1 MVVIKPQ
8 EIKIL
13 CMQTH
18 IPSQEKPEALCSGE
32 NLHIHRHIHSVPL
45 CVRNTMEHKACGLS
59 AHSHLVRLSSTS
71 GGFQETCPWKFR
83 HLVVEKDNPSYSL
96 RKKNSCY
103 VKASR
108 CCCDYQRLWN
118 PHFQFISCCIFM
130 QLLVFLMNPLCLS
143 TLGSTLWLCELLG
156 WMLFLHLCFGVSHVV
171 LRGSF
176 RLIHTIIYTFIYKPV
191 RFPHIK

>member
-45 CVRNTMEHKACGLS
+45 CVRNTMQHKSCGLS
-59 AHSHLVRLSSTS
+59 AHYHLVRLSSTS

-83 HLVVEKDNPSYSL
+83 HLVVEKDNPSSSL
-96 RKKNSCY
+96 RKKYSCY

-108 CCCDYQRLWN
+108 CCCKWLPKALKSSFPVHFMLYIYAIAGIFNESSVFEHLGLYFMALWALGMDVVSS
-118 PHFQFISCCIFM
+118 FVFWGFTRSTERQF
-130 QLLVFLMNPLCLS
+130 
-143 TLGSTLWLCELLG
+143 
-156 WMLFLHLCFGVSHVV
+156 
-171 LRGSF
+171 
-176 RLIHTIIYTFIYKPV
+176 
-191 RFPHIK
+191 